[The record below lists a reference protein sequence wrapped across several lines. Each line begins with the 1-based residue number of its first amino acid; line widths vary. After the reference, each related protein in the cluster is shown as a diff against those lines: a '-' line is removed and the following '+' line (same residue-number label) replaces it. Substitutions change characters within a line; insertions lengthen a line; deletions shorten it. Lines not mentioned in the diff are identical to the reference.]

1 MSTFA
6 FGLGATTVY
15 IIGWI
20 ATIFALYNR
29 EALKNNLL
37 QTIALIAIVLHA
49 VVAFQLL
56 SKDGGLD
63 LSLTK
68 VIALLALVINLL
80 VYFSRLR
87 KPIHSLYLALF
98 PISAATLL
106 VALFSTSTKATIFV
120 PLGLQAHILISILA
134 YSFLAIAAL
143 QALLVGY
150 QNWQL
155 KHKHQDIL
163 MRTMPALETMESL
176 LFKLIWVG
184 EILLT
189 ISLITGFYQ
198 YDDFFAQQL
207 IHKVA
212 FSIVAW
218 AVYAVLLFG
227 RHFYGWRG
235 RRAINWT
242 WVGFSG
248 ILLGYIGSKV
258 VIELILN

>member
-6 FGLGATTVY
+6 FGSGAITLY
-15 IIGWI
+15 IIGWV

-29 EALKNNLL
+29 DGSKNGLL
-37 QTIALIAIVLHA
+37 QIIVPIAIALHTVSAH
-49 VVAFQLL
+49 QLL

-63 LSLTK
+63 LSLMKIIT
-68 VIALLALVINLL
+68 LLALVINSL
-80 VYFSRLR
+80 VYFSRIY
-87 KPIHSLYLALF
+87 KSIQSLNLALF
-98 PISAATLL
+98 PISVITLL
-106 VALFSTSTKATIFV
+106 AALNSTSTKATIYV
-120 PLGLQAHILISILA
+120 PLSLQAHILISILA

-143 QALLVGY
+143 QALVVGY

-155 KHKHQDIL
+155 KNKHQNAL
-163 MRTMPALETMESL
+163 MRNMPALETMEKL

-189 ISLITGFYQ
+189 VSLITGFYV

-218 AVYAVLLFG
+218 LVYAILLFG

-258 VIELILN
+258 VIELMLN

>member
-6 FGLGATTVY
+6 FGSGAITVY
-15 IIGWI
+15 ILGWV
-20 ATIFALYNR
+20 ATIFAIYNR
-29 EALKNNLL
+29 DGLKNNIL
-37 QTIALIAIVLHA
+37 QTITLLAIVLHA
-49 VVAFQLL
+49 FAVFQLL
-56 SKDGGLD
+56 SKNGGLD
-63 LSLTK
+63 LSLMK
-68 VIALLALVINLL
+68 IIALLALVINTL
-80 VYFSRLR
+80 VYFTRLR

-98 PISAATLL
+98 PISAVTLL
-106 VALFSTSTKATIFV
+106 LALTSNSTKATIFV
-120 PLGLQAHILISILA
+120 PLSLQAHILISILA

-155 KHKHQDIL
+155 KNKHQNVL
-163 MRTMPALETMESL
+163 MRTMPALETMEKL

-184 EILLT
+184 EVLLT
-189 ISLITGFYQ
+189 VSLITGFYV

-212 FSIVAW
+212 FSTVAW
-218 AVYAVLLFG
+218 LVYAVLIFG